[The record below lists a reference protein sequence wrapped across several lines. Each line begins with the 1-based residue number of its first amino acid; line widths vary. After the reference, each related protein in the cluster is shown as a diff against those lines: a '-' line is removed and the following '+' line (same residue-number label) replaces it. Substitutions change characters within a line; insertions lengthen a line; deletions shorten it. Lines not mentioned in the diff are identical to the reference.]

1 MSEQEPR
8 SQAARPTT
16 SVKRITPTVTLPP
29 IDALRDFHPLHVGIL
44 RRRCSDPAECVYDP
58 RFAQADSERVFLGG
72 RMPSVEDPD
81 ESTVPPLFSL
91 SNDDS
96 GLDWFAVGHGRA
108 PSSDQ
113 EREVFSRFNYC
124 RYRAMRVMRDFR
136 GKELTFDAAREIIRW
151 ELATRRLRAEIIR
164 MNMPLVLAMA
174 KRTKITGVDSAEMIS
189 EGNFALLRSVD
200 KFDCNRG
207 FKFSTYACRSILK
220 AFSRVASRTTR
231 YRGYFPTEFDPTLE
245 KSDFAEQ
252 RRRGVEDE
260 CMTELRSVLGQNLAN
275 LSEIER
281 QVVVAR
287 FAIDEVPDN
296 DKLPKAKTL
305 EQVGELIGVTKE
317 RVRQIQNK
325 ALNKLK
331 SILEENVLSM

>member
-1 MSEQEPR
+1 MSAPEPR
-8 SQAARPTT
+8 SQGARPTT
-16 SVKRITPTVTLPP
+16 SVKRITPTVKLPP
-29 IDALRDFHPLHVGIL
+29 AEALCDLHPLHVGVL

-58 RFAQADSERVFLGG
+58 RFPQRDAEQLFLGNEL
-72 RMPSVEDPD
+72 PLFDETDEDD
-81 ESTVPPLFSL
+81 VPPLFSL
-91 SNDDS
+91 SSDDS
-96 GLDWFAVGHGRA
+96 GLDWFAQGNGRA
-108 PSSDQ
+108 PSSEQ
-113 EREVFSRFNYC
+113 ERVIFSRFNYC
-124 RYRAMRVMRDFR
+124 RYRAMRVLRDFR
-136 GKELTFDAAREIIRW
+136 GKELSIEASRDVIRW

-164 MNMPLVLAMA
+164 MNLPLVLAMA

-200 KFDCNRG
+200 KFDCARG

-231 YRGYFPTEFDPTLE
+231 YRVYFPTEFDPTLE
-245 KSDFAEQ
+245 KSDFAEE

-287 FAIDEVPDN
+287 FAIDEVTDN
-296 DKLPKAKTL
+296 AKLPKAKTL

-325 ALNKLK
+325 ALTKLK